1 MFRHY
6 LSISIVSLLLSGN
19 IFAQAWPAKII
30 TIVVPFAPGGNI
42 DIVGRTIGRELSLIL
57 KQPVVI
63 ENKPGAGGMIGATYV
78 AKSKPDGYTFLVSSN
93 GLITTTLIRND
104 QQHRDDELT
113 PVILLTLAPSVIV
126 TNVNSS
132 AANLKD
138 FVNNLQANKTE
149 RVIFAT
155 AGVGTTPHFVSA
167 LFKIATGLDVDPI
180 PYKSGSDTITA
191 IAGGQVQLAA
201 ESTQVVTPKIK
212 GGLVK
217 PLAVTYDQRSISL
230 PDVPTTKELGYPSI
244 VITHFVGMMAPTGT
258 PPDILEKMNLASQ
271 KALQSPEVKNAF
283 ASSGTI
289 IVGGSRASFAEYM
302 VKERE
307 RLKKVVQ
314 EAGMTK

>member
-1 MFRHY
+1 MVGF
-6 LSISIVSLLLSGN
+6 LLSGN
-19 IFAQAWPAKII
+19 IFAQAWPAKTI

-93 GLITTTLIRND
+93 GLITTTLIRSD

-126 TNVNSS
+126 TNINSS
-132 AANLKD
+132 ATNLKD

-191 IAGGQVQLAA
+191 IIGGQVQLAA

-217 PLAVTYDQRSISL
+217 PLAVTYDQRSTAL
-230 PDVPTTKELGYPSI
+230 PDVPTTKELGYPGI

-258 PPDILEKMNLASQ
+258 PTDILEKMNLASQ
-271 KALQSPEVKNAF
+271 KALQSPEVKNTF

-289 IVGGSRASFAEYM
+289 IVGGSRASFADYM
-302 VKERE
+302 LKERE

-314 EAGMTK
+314 EASMTK

>member
-1 MFRHY
+1 MFRCY
-6 LSISIVSLLLSGN
+6 LSIFLVGFLLSGN
-19 IFAQAWPAKII
+19 IFAQAWPAKTI

-93 GLITTTLIRND
+93 GLITTTLIRSD

-126 TNVNSS
+126 TNINSS
-132 AANLKD
+132 ATNLKD

-191 IAGGQVQLAA
+191 IIGGQVQLAA

-217 PLAVTYDQRSISL
+217 PLAVTYDQRSTAL
-230 PDVPTTKELGYPSI
+230 PDVPTTKELGYPGI

-258 PPDILEKMNLASQ
+258 PTDILEKMNLASQ
-271 KALQSPEVKNAF
+271 KALQSPEVKNTF
-283 ASSGTI
+283 ASTGTI
-289 IVGGSRASFAEYM
+289 IVGGSRASFADYM
-302 VKERE
+302 LKERE

-314 EAGMTK
+314 EASMTK

>member
-93 GLITTTLIRND
+93 GLITTTLIRSD

-126 TNVNSS
+126 TNINSS
-132 AANLKD
+132 ATNLKD

-191 IAGGQVQLAA
+191 IVGGQVQLAA

-217 PLAVTYDQRSISL
+217 PLAVTYDQRSTAL
-230 PDVPTTKELGYPSI
+230 PDVPTTKELGYPGI
-244 VITHFVGMMAPTGT
+244 VITHFVGMMAPAGT

-271 KALQSPEVKNAF
+271 KALQSPDVKNAF

-289 IVGGSRASFAEYM
+289 IVGGSRASFADYM
-302 VKERE
+302 LKERE

>member
-1 MFRHY
+1 MFRCY
-6 LSISIVSLLLSGN
+6 LSIFLVGFLLSGN
-19 IFAQAWPAKII
+19 IFAQAWPAKTI

-93 GLITTTLIRND
+93 GLITTTLIRSD

-126 TNVNSS
+126 TNINSS
-132 AANLKD
+132 ATNLKD

-191 IAGGQVQLAA
+191 IVGGQVQLAA

-217 PLAVTYDQRSISL
+217 PLAVTYDQRSTAL
-230 PDVPTTKELGYPSI
+230 PDVPTTKELGYPGI
-244 VITHFVGMMAPTGT
+244 VITHFVGMMAPAGT

-271 KALQSPEVKNAF
+271 KALQSPDVKNAF

-289 IVGGSRASFAEYM
+289 IVGGSRASFADYM
-302 VKERE
+302 LKERE

>member
-6 LSISIVSLLLSGN
+6 LSIFIVGFLLSGN
-19 IFAQAWPAKII
+19 IFAQAWPSKTI

-93 GLITTTLIRND
+93 GLITTTLIRSD

-132 AANLKD
+132 ATNLKD

-149 RVIFAT
+149 RVVFAT

-191 IAGGQVQLAA
+191 IIGGQVQLAA

-217 PLAVTYDQRSISL
+217 PLAVTYDQRSTAL
-230 PDVPTTKELGYPSI
+230 PDVPTTKELGYPGI

-258 PPDILEKMNLASQ
+258 PQDILEKMNLASQ
-271 KALQSPEVKNAF
+271 KALQSPEVKNTF

-289 IVGGSRASFAEYM
+289 IVGGSRASFADYM
-302 VKERE
+302 LKERE

-314 EAGMTK
+314 EASMTK

>member
-6 LSISIVSLLLSGN
+6 LYIFIVGFVLSGN
-19 IFAQAWPAKII
+19 IFAQAWPSKTI

-78 AKSKPDGYTFLVSSN
+78 AKSKPDGYSFLVSSN

-138 FVNNLQANKTE
+138 FVNNLQANKTD

-191 IAGGQVQLAA
+191 IVGGQVQLAA

-217 PLAVTYDQRSISL
+217 PLAVTYDQRSTAL
-230 PDVPTTKELGYPSI
+230 PDVPTTKELGYPGI
-244 VITHFVGMMAPTGT
+244 VITHFVGMMAPAGT

-271 KALQSPEVKNAF
+271 KALQSPDVKNAF

-289 IVGGSRASFAEYM
+289 IVGGSRASFADYM
-302 VKERE
+302 LKERE

>member
-6 LSISIVSLLLSGN
+6 LYIFIVGFVLSGN
-19 IFAQAWPAKII
+19 IFAQAWPSKTI

-138 FVNNLQANKTE
+138 FVNNLQANKTD

-167 LFKIATGLDVDPI
+167 LFKIATGLDVDPS

-191 IAGGQVQLAA
+191 IVGGQVQLAA

-217 PLAVTYDQRSISL
+217 PLAVTYDQRSTAL
-230 PDVPTTKELGYPSI
+230 PDVPTTKELGYPGI
-244 VITHFVGMMAPTGT
+244 VITHFVGMMAPAGT

-271 KALQSPEVKNAF
+271 KALQSPDVKNAF

-289 IVGGSRASFAEYM
+289 IVGGSRASFADYM
-302 VKERE
+302 LKERE

>member
-191 IAGGQVQLAA
+191 IVGGQVQLAA

-217 PLAVTYDQRSISL
+217 PLAVTYDQRSTAL
-230 PDVPTTKELGYPSI
+230 PDVPTTKELGYPGI
-244 VITHFVGMMAPTGT
+244 VITHFVGMMAPAGT

-271 KALQSPEVKNAF
+271 KALQSPDVKNAF

-289 IVGGSRASFAEYM
+289 IVGGSRASFADYM
-302 VKERE
+302 LKERE